1 MKYFILTLGL
11 FLTTNIGFAQETKRL
26 TAEKHNEYGLIY
38 SLPQTHL
45 DIEVVATK
53 TTRKAGPYYQY
64 AEKYLGIP
72 GAITQDSEEWALS
85 SVKVTPYG
93 VPDPEEQYLMQFKP
107 GGNGYIVL
115 DENGLLLS
123 INTEPV
129 IDSIVSTAPK
139 QKQESPLDNNEYA
152 KVYSEELLMSASTV
166 KMAEVAAKQLY
177 RIRES
182 RLNLVTGEVDELPAD
197 GESFKLIIQQL
208 DEQEAAL
215 TALFMGTTQTETIV
229 KHFDYI
235 PVEEV
240 TNDIVFRISDLYGIV
255 KPENLSGAPVYL
267 SLKIT
272 EEGELPIDNKG
283 NIKKMPKNA
292 VAYAIPGKAEV
303 ILSDGKKTLFKEN
316 LPIAQFGVVFGLDP
330 SIITD
335 KKAPSC
341 ATFYPQTGAI
351 RQIGK

>member
-152 KVYSEELLMSASTV
+152 KVYSEELLMSASTA
-166 KMAEVAAKQLY
+166 KMAEVAAKQL
-177 RIRES
+177 
-182 RLNLVTGEVDELPAD
+182 
-197 GESFKLIIQQL
+197 
-208 DEQEAAL
+208 
-215 TALFMGTTQTETIV
+215 
-229 KHFDYI
+229 
-235 PVEEV
+235 
-240 TNDIVFRISDLYGIV
+240 
-255 KPENLSGAPVYL
+255 
-267 SLKIT
+267 
-272 EEGELPIDNKG
+272 
-283 NIKKMPKNA
+283 
-292 VAYAIPGKAEV
+292 
-303 ILSDGKKTLFKEN
+303 
-316 LPIAQFGVVFGLDP
+316 
-330 SIITD
+330 
-335 KKAPSC
+335 
-341 ATFYPQTGAI
+341 
-351 RQIGK
+351 

>member
-129 IDSIVSTAPK
+129 IDSIVSTVPK

-182 RLNLVTGEVDELPAD
+182 RLNLVTVKSMNYRPTENRSNLSYNNSMNKRLLSRHCSWGQRKPRQSSNISIISPLKKLQTT
-197 GESFKLIIQQL
+197 SFS
-208 DEQEAAL
+208 
-215 TALFMGTTQTETIV
+215 
-229 KHFDYI
+229 
-235 PVEEV
+235 
-240 TNDIVFRISDLYGIV
+240 VFRIYMES
-255 KPENLSGAPVYL
+255 
-267 SLKIT
+267 
-272 EEGELPIDNKG
+272 
-283 NIKKMPKNA
+283 
-292 VAYAIPGKAEV
+292 
-303 ILSDGKKTLFKEN
+303 
-316 LPIAQFGVVFGLDP
+316 
-330 SIITD
+330 
-335 KKAPSC
+335 
-341 ATFYPQTGAI
+341 
-351 RQIGK
+351 